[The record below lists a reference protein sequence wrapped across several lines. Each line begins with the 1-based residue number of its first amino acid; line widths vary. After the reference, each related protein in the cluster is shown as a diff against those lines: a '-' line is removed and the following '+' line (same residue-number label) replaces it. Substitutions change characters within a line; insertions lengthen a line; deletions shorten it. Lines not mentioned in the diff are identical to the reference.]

1 MNIFILSFLCVG
13 ALLLYGIILY
23 QCIAE
28 MANPPPGE
36 IQGGF
41 HWLPQPQSQDWPH
54 VKKYMGF
61 FCWLFGLN
69 LRLG

>member
-54 VKKYMGF
+54 IKNIWDFFVGF
-61 FCWLFGLN
+61 LVFISG
-69 LRLG
+69 